1 MDYDDDEELDNEV
14 NDIISQIKNQ
24 SKNFKKEETEIP
36 ELNREN
42 LEELLLKT
50 ASKVIAHSVE
60 VMEKMKDD
68 VIASADSKMLE
79 AYSAHT
85 KSTTS
90 ALETLLKFKNAED
103 KIKAQKE
110 ITQMNIDAKVTKN
123 EEDEN
128 TPKLTF
134 TRNDILKLL
143 EKKKDDD
150 DDAPPAVPV
159 TVDV

>member
-1 MDYDDDEELDNEV
+1 MDYDDDDEELDNEV

-24 SKNFKKEETEIP
+24 SKNIKKEETEVP

-42 LEELLLKT
+42 LEELLLRT
-50 ASKVIAHSVE
+50 AAKVITHSVD
-60 VMEKMKDD
+60 VMEKMKDE
-68 VIASADSKMLE
+68 VIASGDSKMLE
-79 AYSAHT
+79 SYSAHT

-110 ITQMNIDAKVTKN
+110 IAQMNIDAKVTKN

-143 EKKKDDD
+143 EKKEE
-150 DDAPPAVPV
+150 P
-159 TVDV
+159 TVVDI

>member
-1 MDYDDDEELDNEV
+1 M
-14 NDIISQIKNQ
+14 
-24 SKNFKKEETEIP
+24 
-36 ELNREN
+36 
-42 LEELLLKT
+42 
-50 ASKVIAHSVE
+50 
-60 VMEKMKDD
+60 
-68 VIASADSKMLE
+68 
-79 AYSAHT
+79 
-85 KSTTS
+85 
-90 ALETLLKFKNAED
+90 LKFKNAED

-110 ITQMNIDAKVTKN
+110 IAQMNIDAKITKN
-123 EEDEN
+123 EEDES

>member
-1 MDYDDDEELDNEV
+1 MDYDDDDEELDNEV

-24 SKNFKKEETEIP
+24 SKNFKKEEIEIP
-36 ELNREN
+36 ELNRDN

-50 ASKVIAHSVE
+50 AAKVITHSVE

-79 AYSAHT
+79 SYSAHT
-85 KSTTS
+85 KATTS

-110 ITQMNIDAKVTKN
+110 IAQMNIDAKITKS

-143 EKKKDDD
+143 EKKEE
-150 DDAPPAVPV
+150 P
-159 TVDV
+159 TVLDV

>member
-110 ITQMNIDAKVTKN
+110 IAQMNIDAKVTKN

-143 EKKKDDD
+143 EKKEE
-150 DDAPPAVPV
+150 P
-159 TVDV
+159 TVLDV

>member
-42 LEELLLKT
+42 LEELLLRT
-50 ASKVIAHSVE
+50 AAKVITHSVE

-79 AYSAHT
+79 SYSAHT
-85 KSTTS
+85 KATTS

-110 ITQMNIDAKVTKN
+110 IAQMNIDAKISKG
-123 EEDEN
+123 DDDDG

-143 EKKKDDD
+143 EKKEE
-150 DDAPPAVPV
+150 P
-159 TVDV
+159 TVVDI

>member
-110 ITQMNIDAKVTKN
+110 IAQMNIDAKVTKN

-143 EKKKDDD
+143 EKKEE
-150 DDAPPAVPV
+150 P
-159 TVDV
+159 TVVDI